1 MHVAVR
7 PRHVLSL
14 CTGYG
19 GLELAVRLAC
29 PGVRL
34 VGACERQAYAA
45 AILGSRM
52 AEDALDPC
60 PVWNDLE
67 TFPCAQYRD
76 RVDLVVAGFPCQ
88 GASVAGRRRG
98 IDDERWLWPEVWRIT
113 QEIGASWIFFEN
125 VPGLLSVNRGQAF
138 EEVLRDLAK
147 GGWSAEWDCLAAATV
162 GAPHARDRV
171 FLLAANPE
179 RVAVW
184 VEPKRRQR
192 TRGRAR
198 ATLRRNAEL
207 ANTSSARGAA
217 ADAAGIRHEAG
228 EHGHGAC
235 IDQER
240 QAPLHASLSDASHS
254 DHQSAGTQL
263 RLQSGQRAHIV
274 ARGSASTADAYGE
287 RLAAHADTGRS
298 GAYTG
303 ADVTRSDQPSS
314 ATGDAAD
321 SDSDGRQVE
330 RSGGELD
337 GAIGSTRGGDA
348 DRCSGA
354 RDRSGIL
361 DAGRGYWEWSHAPEP
376 TVRGVDDG
384 ATAGVDDGSY
394 ADQLHL
400 LGNGVVPHQAA
411 VAFTVLWE
419 RLHGPTQPLSG
430 DE

>member
-1 MHVAVR
+1 MHVALR

-45 AILGSRM
+45 AVLGSRM

-60 PVWNDLE
+60 PVWDSLE
-67 TFPCAQYRD
+67 TFPCSQYRD

-98 IDDERWLWPEVWRIT
+98 IEDERWLWPEVWRVT
-113 QEIGASWIFFEN
+113 QEVGASWLYFEN

-138 EEVLRDLAK
+138 EEILRDLAK

-162 GAPHARDRV
+162 GAPHARDRL

-179 RVAVW
+179 CVPVW

-192 TRGRAR
+192 TRRRKR

-207 ANTSSARGAA
+207 ADTSSARRV
-217 ADAAGIRHEAG
+217 ADADRAGPQ
-228 EHGHGAC
+228 GAWSLWTTP
-235 IDQER
+235 DGAPPER
-240 QAPLHASLSDASHS
+240 RGPD
-254 DHQSAGTQL
+254 
-263 RLQSGQRAHIV
+263 
-274 ARGSASTADAYGE
+274 ARGG
-287 RLAAHADTGRS
+287 
-298 GAYTG
+298 
-303 ADVTRSDQPSS
+303 DQPSG
-314 ATGDAAD
+314 ATWDAANAD
-321 SDSDGRQVE
+321 RDGCQGERDRRQLAIGEDRAAQRRDPDGR
-330 RSGGELD
+330 GGA
-337 GAIGSTRGGDA
+337 G
-348 DRCSGA
+348 
-354 RDRSGIL
+354 DRSRII
-361 DAGRGYWEWSHAPEP
+361 DAGVAHWAWSRAPEP
-376 TVRGVDDG
+376 CLRGVDDG
-384 ATAGVDDGSY
+384 GASGLDDSAY

-400 LGNGVVPHQAA
+400 LGNGVVPYQAA